1 MKKAKNG
8 KKVIEIYPWL
18 RQMMLDLTLTLT
30 YGARAGDFDDAL
42 TNKLLNSLYAITSVQ
57 GSTAEYRH
65 FVPIL

>member
-1 MKKAKNG
+1 
-8 KKVIEIYPWL
+8 
-18 RQMMLDLTLTLT
+18 MMLDLTLTLT